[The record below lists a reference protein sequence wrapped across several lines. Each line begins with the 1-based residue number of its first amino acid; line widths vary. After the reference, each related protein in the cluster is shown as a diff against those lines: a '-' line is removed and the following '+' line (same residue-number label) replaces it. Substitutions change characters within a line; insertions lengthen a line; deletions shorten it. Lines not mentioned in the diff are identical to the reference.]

1 MICSL
6 ENIRNKEVIDISTG
20 ERLGYIDDVEMDIES
35 SDVIALVVYGRE
47 RLFGLL
53 GKEDDV
59 IIPCREIQVIGNDVM
74 LIKRSNESKSAGA
87 TNKRGFQLKSLL
99 K

>member
-1 MICSL
+1 MICNL
-6 ENIRNKEVIDISTG
+6 ESMRDKEVIDIATG
-20 ERLGYIDDVEMDIES
+20 ERLGYIDDAEIDLEKS
-35 SDVIALVVYGRE
+35 AVIALIIYGRE

-59 IIPCREIQVIGNDVM
+59 IIPCSEIQVIGSDV
-74 LIKRSNESKSAGA
+74 LLVRRSEASRTAGV
-87 TNKRGFQLKSLL
+87 TNNHAFKLQSLL

>member
-6 ENIRNKEVIDISTG
+6 ENMREKEVIDIATG
-20 ERLGYIDDVEMDIES
+20 ERLGFIDDVEINLETS
-35 SDVIALVVYGRE
+35 EVIALIIYGRE

-59 IIPCREIQVIGNDVM
+59 IIPCGEIQVIGSDVM
-74 LIKRSNESKSAGA
+74 LIKHSEASRTAGV
-87 TNKRGFQLKSLL
+87 TNNRGFQLKSLL